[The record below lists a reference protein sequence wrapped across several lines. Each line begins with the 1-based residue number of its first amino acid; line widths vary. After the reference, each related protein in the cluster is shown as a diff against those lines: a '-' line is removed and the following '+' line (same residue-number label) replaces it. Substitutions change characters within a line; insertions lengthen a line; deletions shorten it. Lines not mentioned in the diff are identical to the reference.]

1 MSKDGI
7 CCKNFF
13 FFFPLRS
20 PIHHPFVTE
29 TLSLLLKFILFP
41 TADVGS
47 SLLGR
52 DQDPEATICRPHR
65 QVRFVLHIVHRNTA
79 YYSTF
84 ALNPRCSKWLIKLY
98 RRTYFFSE
106 IYLSFLFVCFYF
118 TEQNIIILV
127 CVSFA
132 SILNFVLLFRDDEE
146 PETEHFLSV
155 SGFVKAV
162 FRLVSKQLCVDQFKA
177 STSNPWAF

>member
-1 MSKDGI
+1 MTNQALQ
-7 CCKNFF
+7 KN
-13 FFFPLRS
+13 
-20 PIHHPFVTE
+20 
-29 TLSLLLKFILFP
+29 IL
-41 TADVGS
+41 
-47 SLLGR
+47 
-52 DQDPEATICRPHR
+52 
-65 QVRFVLHIVHRNTA
+65 
-79 YYSTF
+79 
-84 ALNPRCSKWLIKLY
+84 
-98 RRTYFFSE
+98 FSE

-127 CVSFA
+127 CCVSFA

-177 STSNPWAF
+177 STSNPWHFNF